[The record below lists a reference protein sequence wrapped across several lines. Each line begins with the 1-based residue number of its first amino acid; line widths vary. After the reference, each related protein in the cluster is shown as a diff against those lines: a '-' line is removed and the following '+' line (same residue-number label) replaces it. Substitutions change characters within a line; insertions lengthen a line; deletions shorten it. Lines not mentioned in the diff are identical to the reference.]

1 MIAHREMRA
10 EFQGIEVGVIFE
22 HGVHVCGV
30 RGPNENHVVF
40 QRGITETD
48 PAKIHFEYRDQSNGG
63 YDFVRE
69 CRLTRK
75 MLSIELSRAIQL
87 LPEIV
92 AIDVWLDVDDSA
104 HRALSDGLAAI
115 FIPCPER
122 LLQR

>member
-1 MIAHREMRA
+1 MRA
-10 EFQGIEVGVIFE
+10 KFRGIEVGVIFE

-30 RGPNENHVVF
+30 RGPNENHVLF
-40 QRGITETD
+40 QRGITEAD
-48 PAKIHFEYRDQSNGG
+48 PAGIHFEYRDQGNGG

-69 CRLTRK
+69 CRLTRQ
-75 MLSIELSRAIQL
+75 MLSIELSRPIHF

-92 AIDVWLDVDDSA
+92 AIDVSLEVDDSA